1 MKKPDS
7 LKVFYNQAHENLRTI
22 ERNIMRSK
30 DLLNLFAEYQN
41 EITRDNLTE
50 TLKIV
55 AELNRWIID
64 NAMEINLKQE

>member
-1 MKKPDS
+1 MKIF
-7 LKVFYNQAHENLRTI
+7 LNQAHENLRTI

-55 AELNRWIID
+55 AELNQWIID
-64 NAMEINLKQE
+64 NAREINLKQE